1 MAERS
6 DGTDFYRVLVAIETD
21 ATRYYGPDATRPSL
35 LGRNDAEQMLQH
47 VAADVRT
54 LLPEIADC
62 SLIAAG
68 ALYDQTQV
76 LRPGFPVFEALEATA
91 ADRGVTTAAAAFRPT
106 LVSIGAEEGM
116 MPDATLQPDD
126 AIPLGLLQLLPVVV
140 HGPADTVEALGRMME
155 YRFLEEGQLSAH
167 SALWLQTAFDI
178 RLTHARL
185 MTLVDL
191 SAMLRMQLDH
201 FGFLPLWELLDAAL
215 SGQPAALAVTTPS
228 GKAWEW
234 RGDAVHTH
242 FETFDHW
249 ANEGGGS
256 GLGTARMAL
265 AGGYG
270 DWTREV
276 RQYLSTL
283 RAHRVPVRFH
293 LPGAD
298 APLEGSFLRERS
310 AVEVGSGDATVTHHS
325 FGDLGTVAVTAVT
338 ADGVENYYPLGAR
351 GLNDI
356 QAHLRQCAMD
366 SLSVAFP
373 GTLVYDER
381 SRRLRPDQVGGRTGA
396 DDS

>member
-1 MAERS
+1 MAAPA
-6 DGTDFYRVLVAIETD
+6 DGTAFYRVLVAIETD
-21 ATRYYGPDATRPSL
+21 ATRYYGPQARRPAL
-35 LGRNDAEQMLQH
+35 LDRNDADQMLQH
-47 VAADVRT
+47 IAADARA
-54 LLPEIADC
+54 LLPGIAEC
-62 SLIAAG
+62 SLVAAG

-76 LRPGFPVFEALEATA
+76 LRPGLPVYEALEAMA
-91 ADRGVTTAAAAFRPT
+91 ACRAAAPAAAAFRPA
-106 LVSIGAEEGM
+106 LVSIGAEGGR
-116 MPDATLQPDD
+116 MPDAALEPDD

-140 HGPADTVEALGRMME
+140 HGPAETVQELGQVME

-167 SALWLQTAFDI
+167 SAAWLQRAFDI

-185 MTLVDL
+185 MTLTDL

-215 SGQPAALAVTTPS
+215 AGQSGLLAVTTPS
-228 GKAWEW
+228 GQAWEW
-234 RGDAVHTH
+234 RDGAVHTR
-242 FETFDHW
+242 FESFDHW
-249 ANEGGGS
+249 ANEGRGS

-283 RAHRVPVRFH
+283 RAHRVPVHFH

-298 APLEGSFLRERS
+298 TVLEGTFFCERS
-310 AVEVGSGDATVTHHS
+310 GLEAAAGDATVTHHS
-325 FGDLGTVAVTAVT
+325 FGDLGTVAITAVT

-356 QAHLRQCAMD
+356 QAQLRHRAQVG
-366 SLSVAFP
+366 LSVAFP
-373 GTLVYDER
+373 GTIVYDEH
-381 SRRLRPDQVGGRTGA
+381 SRRLRPDRGA
-396 DDS
+396 NDS